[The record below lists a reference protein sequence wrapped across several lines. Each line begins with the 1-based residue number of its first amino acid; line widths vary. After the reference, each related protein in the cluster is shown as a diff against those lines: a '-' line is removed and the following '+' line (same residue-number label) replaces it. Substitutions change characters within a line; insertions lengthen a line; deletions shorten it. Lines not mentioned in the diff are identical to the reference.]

1 MKFDLQNALEVKI
14 LKQSPKLQRFIKL
27 LTSNKEM
34 KFALFI
40 DHYSLDRKTTHG
52 FSYLNRGLALKTLI
66 FPKCVSHFDTIRQ
79 FPFMLG

>member
-34 KFALFI
+34 KFAL
-40 DHYSLDRKTTHG
+40 LTRQEKTTHG